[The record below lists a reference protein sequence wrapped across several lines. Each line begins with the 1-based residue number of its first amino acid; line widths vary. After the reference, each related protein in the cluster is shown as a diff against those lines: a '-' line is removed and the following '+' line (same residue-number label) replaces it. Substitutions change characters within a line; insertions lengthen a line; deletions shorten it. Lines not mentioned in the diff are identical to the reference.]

1 MEGAKGHLFAV
12 AATVKVVLS
21 VHRKAPRGRKGH
33 WSAKIFVDL
42 RFFKVVVH

>member
-12 AATVKVVLS
+12 AATVRVVLS
-21 VHRKAPRGRKGH
+21 VHRKAPTGGKGQR
-33 WSAKIFVDL
+33 SAKIFVDL